1 MSTLLFKCLCASA
14 IMIGIHFLSRTPNYF
29 LSALL
34 LSFPGLSMT
43 AYWFMFRELGAQKV
57 IDTAHFGAGTG
68 VAFIAFLFGMS
79 WALRRHGIGTAFAV
93 GLIVWLLFAGGWI
106 VAWKMWLGH

>member
-1 MSTLLFKCLCASA
+1 MTLVYKCLTACL

-34 LSFPGLSMT
+34 LSFPGMSMT
-43 AYWFMFRELGAQKV
+43 AYWFMYRELGAQKV

-68 VAFIAFLFGMS
+68 LAFVVFLLAMA
-79 WALRRHGIGTAFAV
+79 WLLKKHGIGAAMLG
-93 GLIVWLLFAGGWI
+93 GLVFWALFAGCWI
-106 VAWKMWLGH
+106 IVWKLYLGH